1 MLTPDHPSFIP
12 IVLPNDVAV
21 LKQVPPQ
28 EALMLSA
35 VYSANPRM
43 RDLIKHARDCTATL
57 LIDPKT
63 AHFQFEGYMSMP
75 DYRALPYSSGRQ
87 TLGTLWQPA
96 RFARAE
102 GRRALIDSVL
112 AVQRELGADILLAP
126 YFYVPH
132 AEHPWLEV
140 SRACAAEAIVTSTNQ
155 PVGVSIAVDIDALID
170 PDHRAHIAAVYTSIE
185 AALFWVTIV
194 NYDERRADPRDAD
207 TVVKFVGT
215 LVATGVPVVLS
226 HVGRTGLLA
235 IAAGAAGY
243 AAGTY
248 GLETHPRSFFREMM
262 GSRPANSYYLHEC
275 LIHTPVRTAEACL
288 RLDEPVCHPTCD
300 CAACES
306 DTAISRMVSR
316 RLALH
321 AMLRRLIEV
330 KALGAI
336 DAKDRCA
343 YLIDRFSEARDRS
356 VELMDALT
364 DDGSHRINHGDFHY
378 LEVLREAAG
387 GPRATIP
394 SEKELT

>member
-1 MLTPDHPSFIP
+1 
-12 IVLPNDVAV
+12 VLPNDVAV

-43 RDLIKHARDCTATL
+43 RDLIKHARDCTSTL
-57 LIDPKT
+57 LIDSKT

-75 DYRALPYSSGRQ
+75 DYRALPYSPGNQ
-87 TLGTLWQPA
+87 TLGALWQPA
-96 RFARAE
+96 KFTSAE
-102 GRRALIDSVL
+102 ERGALIDSVL
-112 AVQRELGADILLAP
+112 TVQRELGADILLAP

-132 AEHPWLEV
+132 FEHPWLET
-140 SRACAAEAIVTSTNQ
+140 SRLFATEAIGASRNQ
-155 PVGVSIAVDIDALID
+155 PVGVQVVVDIDALID
-170 PDHRAHIAAVYTSIE
+170 PDHRANIAAVYASIE
-185 AALFWVTIV
+185 AALFWVTII
-194 NYDERRADPRDAD
+194 NYDEYLADPRDTD
-207 TVVKFVGT
+207 TVLKFVST

-262 GSRPANSYYLHEC
+262 GSRLMNSYYLHEG

-288 RLDEPVCHPTCD
+288 RLNEPICHPTCD
-300 CAACES
+300 CAACKKS
-306 DTAISRMVSR
+306 TAISQMVSR
-316 RLALH
+316 QLALH

-330 KALGAI
+330 EELRVV
-336 DAKDRCA
+336 DAKDRYA
-343 YLIDRFSEARDRS
+343 YLIDLFNTACNKAAELAEA
-356 VELMDALT
+356 LG
-364 DDGSHRINHGDFHY
+364 DDDSHRISHGQFHY

-387 GPRATIP
+387 GPKATIP
-394 SEKELT
+394 SEDELT

>member
-1 MLTPDHPSFIP
+1 
-12 IVLPNDVAV
+12 
-21 LKQVPPQ
+21 
-28 EALMLSA
+28 MLSA

-75 DYRALPYSSGRQ
+75 DYRALPYSPGNQ

-96 RFARAE
+96 RFTRTE
-102 GRRALIDSVL
+102 ERGALIDSVL
-112 AVQRELGADILLAP
+112 TVQQELGADILLAP

-132 AEHPWLEV
+132 FEHPWLEV
-140 SRACAAEAIVTSTNQ
+140 SRLCATEAIGTSRNQ
-155 PVGVSIAVDIDALID
+155 PVGVQVVVDIDALID
-170 PDHRAHIAAVYTSIE
+170 PDHRANIGAVYASIK
-185 AALFWVTIV
+185 AALFWVTII
-194 NYDERRADPRDAD
+194 NYDERRADSRDAD
-207 TVVKFVGT
+207 TVLKFVNT

-262 GSRPANSYYLHEC
+262 GSRLMNSYYLHEG

-288 RLDEPVCHPTCD
+288 RLNEPICHPTCD
-300 CAACES
+300 CAACKKS
-306 DTAISRMVSR
+306 TAISQMVSGQ
-316 RLALH
+316 LALH
-321 AMLRRLIEV
+321 AMLRRLIE
-330 KALGAI
+330 AEELGVVN
-336 DAKDRCA
+336 AKDRYD
-343 YLIDRFSEARDRS
+343 YLIDLFNTARNKSAQLAEALRDN
-356 VELMDALT
+356 D
-364 DDGSHRINHGDFHY
+364 SHRISHGEFHY

-387 GPRATIP
+387 GPKATIP
-394 SEKELT
+394 SEDELT